1 MVGVGGKHIIY
12 NAMMATLN
20 PNDEVIIPAPFWVSY
35 PDIVMLAEGKPVIV
49 KCDASQDFKI
59 TPEQLENNTKKINTT
74 DAITSAAYTIAQNA
88 GAKAIITFSVSGKT
102 AFRMSK
108 ERAPVQII
116 GISPNIDTA
125 RKLQIVWGVNSCH
138 TQDAKNTTEMA
149 RIACT
154 IAKEKN
160 IAKPGDSVV
169 ITAGVPFG
177 NAGATN
183 LLRIANIIADKNI
196 N

>member
-1 MVGVGGKHIIY
+1 MAEAPRIRIGARSSPL
-12 NAMMATLN
+12 AMMQAIEARDLL
-20 PNDEVIIPAPFWVSY
+20 V
-35 PDIVMLAEGKPVIV
+35 
-49 KCDASQDFKI
+49 ASSSDLSVPGAIQI
-59 TPEQLENNTKKINTT
+59 EKINTT
-74 DAITSAAYTIAQNA
+74 DAITSAAYIISKNA
-88 GAKAIITFSVSGKT
+88 GAKAIVTFSVSGKT

-116 GISPNIDTA
+116 GISPNIATA

-138 TQDAKNTTEMA
+138 TQDAQNTTEMA

-183 LLRIANIIADKNI
+183 LLRIAKIIADEDLT
-196 N
+196 